1 MPRMIAYFA
10 PLAILLPLGMAGHA
24 SNGEGGGQAK
34 LDSQAGELLSS
45 SNPSVREEWRTDVSR
60 DPLKAQYQVRIE
72 QRVTVRITPRS
83 SVPRQSLMAEVQ
95 QQQISPPRFEERKM
109 GDCIE
114 VSDIAGVQT
123 GGGNQ
128 LVLFLRDLTMVS
140 ARLEKACRA
149 RDFYSGFY
157 LERNED
163 GKLCVDRDKL
173 QSRAGAKCEIA
184 RMRELVAVSE

>member
-24 SNGEGGGQAK
+24 SNGEGGAQAK
-34 LDSQAGELLSS
+34 LDQRAGEMLSS
-45 SNPSVREEWRTDVSR
+45 SSPSAREEWRSDLSR
-60 DPLKAQYQVRIE
+60 VPQTAQYQVRIE
-72 QRVTVRITPRS
+72 RRVTVRISPRS
-83 SVPRQSLMAEVQ
+83 SAPRQSLMAEVQ
-95 QQQISPPRFEERKM
+95 QQPISPPRFEERKM
-109 GDCIE
+109 DDCVE

-123 GGGNQ
+123 SGGNQ

-184 RMRELVAVSE
+184 RMRKLIAVSE

>member
-1 MPRMIAYFA
+1 MRSMISYFA
-10 PLAILLPLGMAGHA
+10 PIAILLPLGIASHA

-34 LDSQAGELLSS
+34 LDPRAVETLTQSDPGA
-45 SNPSVREEWRTDVSR
+45 REVWRTDVSR
-60 DPLKAQYQVRIE
+60 VPQTAQYQVRIE
-72 QRVTVRITPRS
+72 RRVTVRISPRS
-83 SVPRQSLMAEVQ
+83 SAPRQSLMAEMTQ
-95 QQQISPPRFEERKM
+95 QPISPPRFEERKM
-109 GDCIE
+109 GDCVE
-114 VSDIAGVQT
+114 VGDIAGVQT

>member
-10 PLAILLPLGMAGHA
+10 PFAVLLPLGMAGHA
-24 SNGEGGGQAK
+24 SNGEGSGQVK
-34 LDSQAGELLSS
+34 LDPRAVEMLSTS
-45 SNPSVREEWRTDVSR
+45 GTDAREEWLTSASR

-95 QQQISPPRFEERKM
+95 QQPISPPRFEERKM

>member
-1 MPRMIAYFA
+1 MPRTIAYFA
-10 PLAILLPLGMAGHA
+10 PLAILLPLGMASHA

-34 LDSQAGELLSS
+34 LDPRAVEMLSS
-45 SNPSVREEWRTDVSR
+45 SGPATPKEWRADISR
-60 DPLKAQYQVRIE
+60 DPLKAEYQVRIE
-72 QRVTVRITPRS
+72 RRVTVRITPRS
-83 SVPRQSLMAEVQ
+83 SAPRQSLMAELPQ
-95 QQQISPPRFEERKM
+95 QPISPRFEERRM
-109 GDCIE
+109 DDCIP